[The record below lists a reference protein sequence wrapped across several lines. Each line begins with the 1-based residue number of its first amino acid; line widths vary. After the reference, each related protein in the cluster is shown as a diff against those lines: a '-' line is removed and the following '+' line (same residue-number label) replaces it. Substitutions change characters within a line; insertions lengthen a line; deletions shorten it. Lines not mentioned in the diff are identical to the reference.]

1 MLTFPPSTLLTLD
14 RYKEGGES
22 YHTGDSPDARMTAA
36 AEKRG
41 VILSGASRPLTP
53 GDFDKFD
60 LVVGMVRGRKG
71 ERELE

>member
-1 MLTFPPSTLLTLD
+1 
-14 RYKEGGES
+14 
-22 YHTGDSPDARMTAA
+22 MTAA

-60 LVVGMVRGRKG
+60 LIVGMVRGRKG
-71 ERELE
+71 DRELEFLYVLLQNMVGSFVIGR